1 MRRQSGNGLW
11 DNHKIVANY
20 YEILGVPVSASQA
33 QIRDAFRQ
41 RAGVIH
47 AASSSNGSSPAGGGD
62 EAAERG
68 THATRN
74 PANDATSVPAQ
85 ELQLDAREQLDQLSE
100 ALRVLSDPMRRRTYD
115 SAVLPAAAR
124 EHNLDSARRA
134 RANTSARAGIPPTAR
149 SDATT
154 SPSVKA
160 GAASS
165 ASGSAPTGTLPQ
177 FKGLQ
182 RGTQSPQYTGP
193 ERRGQ
198 SREFTGSERRGQFP
212 GRLGSQAGAGMSQMQ
227 WTIEQQNGHQRDVW
241 STEKREALRA
251 SCAFCGST
259 PTAEI
264 TLSMITNPFSWWR
277 FYVFT
282 IGIIVIP
289 LVLSM
294 DPQIGLYRWYL
305 LLLPFL
311 AAWPV
316 RRSKVAR
323 MCRTCGLATFRKI
336 TNRTLLTG
344 WWGVTPMFM
353 NIAILA
359 QNLFSLHQI
368 NRLDPPRRNPEFLS
382 SHLAPLAPGKSML
395 FRGGIWVSIAACV
408 VIGFAVFLLVNATSI
423 SSVP

>member
-1 MRRQSGNGLW
+1 M
-11 DNHKIVANY
+11 ANY

-47 AASSSNGSSPAGGGD
+47 AASSSNGSSPAGGSD
-62 EAAERG
+62 EPADPG
-68 THATRN
+68 THVTRN
-74 PANDATSVPAQ
+74 PANDAPLVPAHESQ
-85 ELQLDAREQLDQLSE
+85 HDAREQMDQLSE

-115 SAVLPAAAR
+115 SAVLPAATR
-124 EHNLDSARRA
+124 EHNLDTTHRA
-134 RANTSARAGIPPTAR
+134 RANTSARAGMPAAR

-154 SPSVKA
+154 SPSTA
-160 GAASS
+160 TGATNS
-165 ASGSAPTGTLPQ
+165 ASASAPTGAPPQ

-182 RGTQSPQYTGP
+182 RGTQSPQYAGA

-198 SREFTGSERRGQFP
+198 SREFAGPERRGQPP

-259 PTAEI
+259 PTVES

-323 MCRTCGLATFRKI
+323 MCRTCGLATFRKV

-368 NRLDPPRRNPEFLS
+368 NRLDAPRRNPEFLS
-382 SHLAPLAPGKSML
+382 SHLAPLAPGKPML
-395 FRGGIWVSIAACV
+395 LRGGIWVSIVACV